1 MEDIE
6 VEEMG
11 EAGERENEEE
21 AEGDKYTCKDYI
33 FFFIL
38 IFLQGSLMTSRLYL
52 GVHSLD

>member
-38 IFLQGSLMTSRLYL
+38 ILLQGSLMTSRLYL